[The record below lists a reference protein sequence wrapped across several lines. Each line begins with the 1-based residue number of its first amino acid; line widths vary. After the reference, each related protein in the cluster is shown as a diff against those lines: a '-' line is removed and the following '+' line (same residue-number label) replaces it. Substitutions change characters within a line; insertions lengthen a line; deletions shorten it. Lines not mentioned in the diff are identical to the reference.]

1 MTTDML
7 NIKKQMARDILKNDL
22 GKRKIS
28 LCFMPHSLTPEQKQK
43 IMNCCHDLIKFVEDD
58 PDI

>member
-1 MTTDML
+1 ML

-22 GKRKIS
+22 RKRKIS
-28 LCFMPHSLTPEQKQK
+28 LCFVPHSLTPQQKQK